1 MSTQIA
7 QPAAQNQPTEPQ
19 ATVLNIAAYKFVSLQ
34 GLPEW
39 REQLRALA
47 AQNGLK
53 GTILLALEGIN
64 MFMAGGHAEIAAFLH
79 AVRSHAQFADL
90 EVKESLSATQPFN
103 RLLVKIKK
111 EIISMGRPDVDPALA
126 PAPRLSAQTLKSWLD
141 AGKPVLMLDTRNTY
155 EVAAGTFHGALNLE
169 LDNFRSFATQQDAVS
184 TKVKAQF
191 AAQNLP
197 ANTPIVSFCTG
208 GIRCEKAAPLMLKN
222 GFEQVYQLDGGIL
235 KYFEECG
242 HAHYDGD
249 CYVFDQRRAVDA
261 ALAPTKLTDFL
272 PGPTPT

>member
-1 MSTQIA
+1 MSHST
-7 QPAAQNQPTEPQ
+7 PNEPQ
-19 ATVLNIAAYKFVSLQ
+19 VLNIAAYKFITLND
-34 GLPEW
+34 LPVW

-47 AQNGLK
+47 AQNALK

-64 MFMAGGHAEIAAFLH
+64 MFMAGSHTQIAAFLSALRGH
-79 AVRSHAQFADL
+79 TEFANL

-111 EIISMGRPDVDPALA
+111 EIISLGRPDVDPALQ
-126 PAPRLSAQTLKSWLD
+126 PAPRLSAQKLKTWLD
-141 AGKPVLMLDTRNTY
+141 AGQPVLLLDTRNTY
-155 EVAAGTFHGALNLE
+155 EVAAGTFHGALNLG
-169 LDNFRSFATQQDAVS
+169 LDNFRSFASRETEISARVH
-184 TKVKAQF
+184 AEL

-197 ANTPIVSFCTG
+197 ADTPIVSFCTG
-208 GIRCEKAAPLMLKN
+208 GIRCEKAAPLMQKN
-222 GFEQVYQLDGGIL
+222 GFQNVYQLDGGIL

-261 ALAPTKLTDFL
+261 ALAPTELTDFL
-272 PGPTPT
+272 PGPIPKNP